1 MVYIKAN
8 ITSIK
13 NSANIT
19 AKGIQIKP
27 KHHHQEILIIPAAF
41 NIHNIIVIKIILKFI
56 LSFIALS
63 LMVYMLN
70 HIVH

>member
-1 MVYIKAN
+1 MYIKAN

-41 NIHNIIVIKIILKFI
+41 NIHNIIVSKIMLTFTFNFI
-56 LSFIALS
+56 VLS
-63 LMVYMLN
+63 LMVYMSN